1 MITKTGETNVLP
13 GGPGQV
19 RGDASVAFEVRGVN
33 KVFRI
38 PSHRIDS
45 LKERAVHPFRAVA
58 YHELQALRD
67 VSFDVKRGEFF
78 GVVGRNGSGKSTLLK
93 ILASIYAAD
102 SGSVR
107 VAGAVA
113 PFIELGVGFNPELTA
128 RENVVLNGVMMGLTR
143 REACRRLDSVLQ
155 FAELEEFAELKL
167 KNYSSGMT
175 VRLAFAV
182 MIQSEADIL
191 LIDEVL
197 AVGDAS
203 FQQKCAEVFAEMRSS
218 GRTVVLVTHDMAA
231 VHGYCHRAMVL
242 EGGSVVYLGDPEEA
256 AREYIAANLDRH
268 TTAVDDAEVQL
279 VPDLLVRVLR
289 AGLADGRGQRVGA
302 LEVGERIRLR
312 AVIEARAE
320 LRDARF
326 RFDVTNHEGATVFS
340 VSHPTSAAP
349 GSLPV
354 GHKAAVDVEVE
365 NPLSPGRY
373 GLFCWVAVPR
383 GGNEYAQQGVKLVEF
398 EVVGPGRGA
407 GLVSVPGRVSID
419 LSPPDPT
426 SP

>member
-1 MITKTGETNVLP
+1 MITTASGRDGLR
-13 GGPGQV
+13 GGAPEV
-19 RGDASVAFEVRGVN
+19 RGDASVAIEVRGIN

-45 LKERAVHPFRAVA
+45 LKERALHPFRAVA
-58 YHELQALRD
+58 YHELHALRD

-107 VAGAVA
+107 VAGAIA

-128 RENVVLNGVMMGLTR
+128 RENVVLNGVMMGLSR
-143 REACRRLDSVLQ
+143 REARRRLGSVLE

-203 FQQKCAEVFAEMRSS
+203 FQQKCAEVFADMRSG

-231 VHGYCHRAMVL
+231 VHGYCDRAMLL
-242 EGGSVVYLGDPEEA
+242 EAGGVVHLGEPEEA
-256 AREYIAANLDRH
+256 AREYISANFDRH
-268 TTAVDDAEVQL
+268 TTAVGDAEVQL

-289 AGLADGRGQRVGA
+289 AGLEDARGQRVHA
-302 LEVGERIRLR
+302 LEVGERIRLT
-312 AVIEARAE
+312 AALDARAE
-320 LRDARF
+320 LRDANI
-326 RFDVTNHEGATVFS
+326 RFDVNNHEGATVFS
-340 VSHPTSAAP
+340 VRHATSAAP
-349 GSLPV
+349 ERVPV
-354 GHKAAVDVEVE
+354 GHQASVDVEVE
-365 NPLSPGRY
+365 NPLAPGHY

-398 EVVGPGRGA
+398 EVVGSERGA
-407 GLVSVPGRVSID
+407 GLVSVPGRVSIE
-419 LSPPDPT
+419 LSPPDCSAP
-426 SP
+426 